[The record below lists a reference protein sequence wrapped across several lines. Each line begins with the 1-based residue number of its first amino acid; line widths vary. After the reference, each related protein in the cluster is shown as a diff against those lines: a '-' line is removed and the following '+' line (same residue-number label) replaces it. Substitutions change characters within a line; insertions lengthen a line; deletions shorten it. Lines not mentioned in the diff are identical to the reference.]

1 VGTLEGSLALDL
13 LRAAPGI
20 DIVLYEGVEEP
31 YMDLE
36 RARIEA
42 VLLDNI
48 IAARY
53 GLPRP
58 SLRAAA
64 TVGEGVYAIAVRPD
78 EPAVLTAVDGA
89 LAALGAD
96 GELRAILARWNL
108 WDDRQAA
115 LAAVAPLG
123 RDGDTS
129 SRFTLAYLPL
139 FLRGAGFTMFLRF
152 SLCDIPG
159 MVRPAVAAIA

>member
-1 VGTLEGSLALDL
+1 
-13 LRAAPGI
+13 
-20 DIVLYEGVEEP
+20 
-31 YMDLE
+31 
-36 RARIEA
+36 
-42 VLLDNI
+42 
-48 IAARY
+48 
-53 GLPRP
+53 
-58 SLRAAA
+58 
-64 TVGEGVYAIAVRPD
+64 D

-139 FLRGAGFTMFLRF
+139 FLRGAGFTVVISVLAMTLAIAGGLVLSIARRY
-152 SLCDIPG
+152 G
-159 MVRPAVAAIA
+159 GRAVQAVAGTYVEIFRGTPVLLQLYVIYYGLAPILTLDAFTAAVVGLGLNYAA